1 MDSKIAR
8 ICRLNRASAAVPPNN
23 QTLSRNCDAR
33 FTAGSRSSAI
43 PGIRAVPNSH
53 NEAFIREVRQSDA
66 EPIAAI
72 YNHYVQT
79 SIATFEEAPVPR
91 EDICHRIEGVRSASL
106 PWLVAERSGR
116 VIGYA
121 YATAWKSRSAYRF
134 SAEASM
140 YIAPGHVGRG
150 TGSALYAELIAAV
163 RETGIHVLIGGISL
177 PNEASV
183 AINEKFGFRKVAH
196 FAEVGFKFG
205 KWIDVG
211 YWQLAL

>member
-1 MDSKIAR
+1 M
-8 ICRLNRASAAVPPNN
+8 
-23 QTLSRNCDAR
+23 
-33 FTAGSRSSAI
+33 
-43 PGIRAVPNSH
+43 PNSQ
-53 NEAFIREVRQSDA
+53 NETVIREVRQNDA
-66 EPIAAI
+66 EAIAAI

-79 SIATFEEAPVPR
+79 SIATFEEAPVTR
-91 EDICHRIEGVRSASL
+91 EDICYRIEGVRSASL
-106 PWLVAERSGR
+106 PWLVAERAGR

-121 YATAWKSRSAYRF
+121 YATPWKSRSAYRF

-140 YIAPGHVGRG
+140 YIASGCVGRG

-163 RETGIHVLIGGISL
+163 RERGIHVLIGGISL

-183 AINEKFGFRKVAH
+183 AMNEKFGFRKVAH
-196 FAEVGFKFG
+196 FGEVGFKFG

>member
-1 MDSKIAR
+1 VHKHQVNKVSAMPSKCRIA
-8 ICRLNRASAAVPPNN
+8 ASV
-23 QTLSRNCDAR
+23 
-33 FTAGSRSSAI
+33 I
-43 PGIRAVPNSH
+43 PGISAVPNPH
-53 NEAFIREVRQSDA
+53 NEATLRDVRQNDA
-66 EPIAAI
+66 EAIAAI
-72 YNHYVQT
+72 YNHYIQT
-79 SIATFEEAPVPR
+79 SIATFEEGPVTR
-91 EDICHRIEGVRSASL
+91 EDISQRMDGVRSASL
-106 PWLVAERSGR
+106 PWLVAERAGR

-121 YATAWKSRSAYRF
+121 YATPWKSRSAYRF

-140 YIAPGHVGRG
+140 YIAPGHVGCG

-163 RETGIHVLIGGISL
+163 RERGIHVLIGGISL

-196 FAEVGFKFG
+196 FSEVGFKFG

>member
-1 MDSKIAR
+1 VLR
-8 ICRLNRASAAVPPNN
+8 TLCPASVISVINAV
-23 QTLSRNCDAR
+23 S
-33 FTAGSRSSAI
+33 
-43 PGIRAVPNSH
+43 NSQ
-53 NEAFIREVRQSDA
+53 NEAVVREVGQNDA
-66 EPIAAI
+66 QAIAAI
-72 YNHYVQT
+72 YNHYIQT
-79 SIATFEEAPVPR
+79 SIATFEEDAISGQDVWY
-91 EDICHRIEGVRSASL
+91 RIQGVRSASL
-106 PWLVAERSGR
+106 PWLVAEEAGR

-121 YATAWKSRSAYRF
+121 YAALWKSRSAYRF

-140 YIAPGHVGRG
+140 YMAPGHVGRG
-150 TGSALYAELIAAV
+150 AGSTLYAQLIATV
-163 RETGIHVLIGGISL
+163 RERGIHVLISGISL

>member
-1 MDSKIAR
+1 M
-8 ICRLNRASAAVPPNN
+8 
-23 QTLSRNCDAR
+23 
-33 FTAGSRSSAI
+33 
-43 PGIRAVPNSH
+43 PNSQS
-53 NEAFIREVRQSDA
+53 EAVIREIRQNDA
-66 EPIAAI
+66 EAIAAI

-79 SIATFEEAPVPR
+79 SVATFEEDPVTS
-91 EDICHRIEGVRSASL
+91 EDIRNRMEGVRSASL
-106 PWLVAERSGR
+106 PWFGAERAGR

-121 YATAWKSRSAYRF
+121 YATPWKGRSAYRF

-140 YIAPGHVGRG
+140 YIDSGHVGHG
-150 TGSALYAELIAAV
+150 TGSALYANLIAAV
-163 RETGIHVLIGGISL
+163 RDRGIHVLIGGISL

-183 AINEKFGFRKVAH
+183 ALNEKFGFRKVAH